1 MIAAL
6 VAVMATGAMASAFR
20 AADTVYLPVAGKLA
34 GGNNSF
40 FQTDVWLSNVS
51 NSTATV
57 WVAFAPAGSDNS
69 GAPAAAVRITPD
81 LAANERREIV
91 DFMGQ
96 VFGHT
101 GTPAQIGQLIFFA
114 YREGV
119 TAADCDPLT
128 GNPAD
133 CRQITV
139 EARIYTRTAEGATFG
154 QLIPGIPWY
163 NFVSPLVTAGTNLDH
178 AFITGI
184 RQNVDYRTN
193 IGLVNAS
200 QTSGAQIV
208 VTLYGQNG
216 QQIGQF
222 TENLPPLGFVQ
233 RPITGM
239 FGGFSGTGAWVDI
252 RQNDTGGNDLAFL
265 AYGSLLD
272 NKSND
277 PTYLEAQY
285 APGFDETMINC
296 VYGAKPPR
304 RLVKRTPAQ

>member
-20 AADTVYLPVAGKLA
+20 AADTVYLPVAGKLTGA
-34 GGNNSF
+34 NNSF
-40 FQTDVWLSNVS
+40 FSTDVWLSNVS
-51 NSTATV
+51 NSPATV
-57 WVAFAPAGSDNS
+57 WAAFAPQGADNA

-101 GTPAQIGQLIFFA
+101 GTPATVGQVIFFA

-119 TAADCDPLT
+119 TAADCDPVT
-128 GNPAD
+128 GNPND

-139 EARIYTRTAEGATFG
+139 EARIYTTTAEGATFG

-178 AFITGI
+178 VFITGI
-184 RQNVDYRTN
+184 RQNLEYRTN

-200 QTSGAQIV
+200 QSDSAQIQ
-208 VTLYGQNG
+208 VTLHGENDAV
-216 QQIGQF
+216 IGTF
-222 TENLPPLGFVQ
+222 NENLPPLGFVQ
-233 RPITGM
+233 RNIADM
-239 FGGFSGTGAWVDI
+239 FSGFTGTGAWVDI
-252 RQNDTGGNDLAFL
+252 RQIDTGGNDLAFL

-272 NKSND
+272 QRSND

-285 APGFDETMINC
+285 EPGFDEEMIFC

-304 RLVKRTPAQ
+304 RLVKRTP